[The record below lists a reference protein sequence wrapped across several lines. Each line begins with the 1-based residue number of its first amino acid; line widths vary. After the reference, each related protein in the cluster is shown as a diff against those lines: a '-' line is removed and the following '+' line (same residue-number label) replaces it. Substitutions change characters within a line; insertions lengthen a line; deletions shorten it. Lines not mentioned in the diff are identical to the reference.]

1 MLNYAKM
8 ETILPNL
15 AALEAKVKEATA
27 EINRLQSSDMNS
39 DHSKNEKA
47 LLKKSIQKIIKL
59 IEDAE

>member
-1 MLNYAKM
+1 M

-15 AALEAKVKEATA
+15 AALEAKVKEVTA